1 MAEKQFPVAVKDF
14 RQSSKVLEFKKED
27 KDCIIL
33 DRKLMDKQDRIEVRM
48 LNITVNQ
55 KIQLEIC

>member
-27 KDCIIL
+27 KDCVSL
-33 DRKLMDKQDRIEVRM
+33 VRKLMDEH
-48 LNITVNQ
+48 
-55 KIQLEIC
+55 